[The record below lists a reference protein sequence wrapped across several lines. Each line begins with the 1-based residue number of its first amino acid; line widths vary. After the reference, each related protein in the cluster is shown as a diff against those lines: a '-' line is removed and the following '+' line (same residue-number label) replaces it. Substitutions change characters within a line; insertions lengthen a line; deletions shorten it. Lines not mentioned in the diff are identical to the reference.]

1 VDVLLLFL
9 RLDQLLLQTTLQ
21 VLLLKDS
28 GAGLEKEKL
37 GQLDLYYEEDHCV
50 DHDQQEVWPEGH
62 NQIGVVGGSEA
73 NELMVFNQWF

>member
-37 GQLDLYYEEDHCV
+37 GQLDLYYEEDHRV
-50 DHDQQEVWPEGH
+50 DHDQQEVWPEGYH
-62 NQIGVVGGSEA
+62 QIGVVGGSEA